1 MDGNNVLTNVRAA
14 RGTIVASFYPD
25 VPLQQEE
32 TKSKPIKMPSEGPMD
47 PEDAAKML
55 GVTARTV
62 TRLAERGEIPGFR
75 VGRLWKFRR
84 RDIQK

>member
-1 MDGNNVLTNVRAA
+1 M
-14 RGTIVASFYPD
+14 AS
-25 VPLQQEE
+25 EE
-32 TKSKPIKMPSEGPMD
+32 PIDAE
-47 PEDAAKML
+47 EAAKML

-84 RDIQK
+84 SDIQKYIERQIRFPPDKPIDDQ

>member
-1 MDGNNVLTNVRAA
+1 M
-14 RGTIVASFYPD
+14 AS
-25 VPLQQEE
+25 QE
-32 TKSKPIKMPSEGPMD
+32 PIDAE
-47 PEDAAKML
+47 EAAKML

-84 RDIQK
+84 SDIQKYIERQIRFPPDKPIDDQ

>member
-1 MDGNNVLTNVRAA
+1 M
-14 RGTIVASFYPD
+14 ASDEPID
-25 VPLQQEE
+25 AEE
-32 TKSKPIKMPSEGPMD
+32 
-47 PEDAAKML
+47 AAKML

-84 RDIQK
+84 SDIQEYIERQIRHPPDKPIDDQ

>member
-1 MDGNNVLTNVRAA
+1 M
-14 RGTIVASFYPD
+14 ASDEPID
-25 VPLQQEE
+25 AEE
-32 TKSKPIKMPSEGPMD
+32 
-47 PEDAAKML
+47 AAKML

-84 RDIQK
+84 RDIQEYIERQIRRPPDKPIDDQ

>member
-1 MDGNNVLTNVRAA
+1 M
-14 RGTIVASFYPD
+14 AS
-25 VPLQQEE
+25 EE
-32 TKSKPIKMPSEGPMD
+32 PIDAE
-47 PEDAAKML
+47 EAAKML

-84 RDIQK
+84 SDIQKYIERQIRFPPDKPIDD

>member
-1 MDGNNVLTNVRAA
+1 M
-14 RGTIVASFYPD
+14 ASEEPID
-25 VPLQQEE
+25 AEE
-32 TKSKPIKMPSEGPMD
+32 T
-47 PEDAAKML
+47 AKML

-84 RDIQK
+84 RDIQEYIERQIRHPPDKPIDDQ

>member
-1 MDGNNVLTNVRAA
+1 MV
-14 RGTIVASFYPD
+14 S
-25 VPLQQEE
+25 EE
-32 TKSKPIKMPSEGPMD
+32 PIDAE
-47 PEDAAKML
+47 EAAKML

-84 RDIQK
+84 RDIQEYIERQIRYPQDKPIDDQ

>member
-1 MDGNNVLTNVRAA
+1 M
-14 RGTIVASFYPD
+14 AS
-25 VPLQQEE
+25 EE
-32 TKSKPIKMPSEGPMD
+32 PIDAE
-47 PEDAAKML
+47 EAAKML

-84 RDIQK
+84 SDIQKYIERQIRFPSDKPIDDQ

>member
-1 MDGNNVLTNVRAA
+1 M
-14 RGTIVASFYPD
+14 AS
-25 VPLQQEE
+25 EE
-32 TKSKPIKMPSEGPMD
+32 PIDAE
-47 PEDAAKML
+47 EAAKML

-84 RDIQK
+84 SDIQKYIERQIRFPPDKLIDDQ

>member
-1 MDGNNVLTNVRAA
+1 M
-14 RGTIVASFYPD
+14 AS
-25 VPLQQEE
+25 QE
-32 TKSKPIKMPSEGPMD
+32 PIDAE
-47 PEDAAKML
+47 EAAKML

-84 RDIQK
+84 SDIQEYIERQIRHRQDKPIDDQ

>member
-1 MDGNNVLTNVRAA
+1 M
-14 RGTIVASFYPD
+14 ASDEPID
-25 VPLQQEE
+25 AEE
-32 TKSKPIKMPSEGPMD
+32 
-47 PEDAAKML
+47 AAKML

-84 RDIQK
+84 RDIQEYIERQIRRSPDKPIDDR

>member
-1 MDGNNVLTNVRAA
+1 M
-14 RGTIVASFYPD
+14 AS
-25 VPLQQEE
+25 EE
-32 TKSKPIKMPSEGPMD
+32 PIDAE
-47 PEDAAKML
+47 EAAKML

-84 RDIQK
+84 SDIQKYIESQIRHPPGKPIDDQ